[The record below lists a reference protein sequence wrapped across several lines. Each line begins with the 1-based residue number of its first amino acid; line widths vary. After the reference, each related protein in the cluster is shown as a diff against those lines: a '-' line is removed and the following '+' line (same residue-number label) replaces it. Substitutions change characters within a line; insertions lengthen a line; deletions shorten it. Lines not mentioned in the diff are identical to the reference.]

1 MTHWMFRCEDVSRK
15 VSRSM
20 DDTLPFHHRMAVRIH
35 LLMCRY
41 CARFRR
47 QLITLRKMSRYVDS
61 DQSGG
66 EAIASLSQ
74 ETKERIRAAIHSL

>member
-1 MTHWMFRCEDVSRK
+1 MSHWMFRCEDVSQK

-20 DDTLPFHHRMAVRIH
+20 DDRLPFHHRMAVRIH

-61 DQSGG
+61 DQSSG
-66 EAIASLSQ
+66 EALSRLSQ
-74 ETKERIRAAIHSL
+74 ETKDRIRAAIHSL